1 VRPFEPPAPVD
12 DLVRRVAEVIRAP
25 VVAVDSAGAVLAAAG
40 GDSTVLGT
48 HGQRIKFQVPG
59 QTGELI
65 VEPPSDFEGVPQRL
79 LESVVEL
86 VTGQITAMESL
97 SRQRELKDRFIW
109 RLLHGDIEDD
119 DDALREGQI
128 LGMDLQRPRAVMLID
143 VSSFVLAGP
152 PREGPSPEHWLR
164 AQSVIK
170 SIVSFFSLPTEAICA
185 YIGEG
190 EIAVLKASSS
200 TDLSPWARS
209 GIDDMPASWANL
221 SALKHAGEELL
232 GRLKRDAD
240 DRTSIGVGR
249 YHRGIRGLA
258 RSYEDART
266 ALSIGRG
273 LSGPGRLYCLDQLG
287 MAALVGI
294 RDEATKK
301 GLARH
306 LLGPLE
312 VEPDL
317 LHTLEVYLANNCSV
331 IATSNTL
338 YVHRNTLN
346 YRLEK
351 IASLTG
357 IDPRRF
363 DGAMLLHFALLLCH
377 LADEALYNCPI
388 TTPDDNELLD
398 KRPMHPYLSLA

>member
-12 DLVRRVAEVIRAP
+12 DLVRRVAEVLSAP
-25 VVAVDSAGAVLAAAG
+25 VVAVDMAGLVLARAG
-40 GDSTVLGT
+40 GDSPAPLL
-48 HGQRIKFQVPG
+48 HGQHIRFQVSG
-59 QTGELI
+59 QAGEL
-65 VEPPSDFEGVPQRL
+65 VVQPPSDFDGVPQRL

-86 VTGQITAMESL
+86 VTGQISAMESL

-109 RLLHGDIEDD
+109 RLLHGDIDD
-119 DDALREGQI
+119 DEDALREGQI
-128 LGMDLQRPRAVMLID
+128 LGMDLSRPRAVMLID
-143 VSSFVLAGP
+143 VASFVLAGP
-152 PREGPSPEHWLR
+152 PRDGPAPEHWLR
-164 AQSVIK
+164 AQGVIK

-200 TDLSPWARS
+200 TDLSPWARTRV
-209 GIDDMPASWANL
+209 DDMPASWANL
-221 SALKHAGEELL
+221 SALKQAGEELL

-240 DRTSIGVGR
+240 DRTSIGIGR

-258 RSYEDART
+258 RSYEDARA
-266 ALSIGRG
+266 ALNIGCG
-273 LSGPGRLYCLDQLG
+273 LTGPGRLYCLDQLG

-294 RDEATKK
+294 RDEATKS

-306 LLGPLE
+306 LIGPLE

-317 LHTLEVYLANNCSV
+317 LHTLEVYFANNCSV
-331 IATSNTL
+331 VATSNTL

-351 IASLTG
+351 VASLTG

-377 LADEALYNCPI
+377 LADEGLYNCPI
-388 TTPDDNELLD
+388 TASSHTELLD
-398 KRPMHPYLSLA
+398 KRPMHPSLSPA